1 MLVTGMSTK
10 TKIHPHLKSFIHSV
24 VMAEMTLPGQS
35 KKSSQW
41 KEDLMRQVQGNV
53 LERLD
58 EVASQQ
64 DLIRVTQEEIRRF
77 REDFVGIL
85 DLIGQTLGQVP
96 LDVLKQQSA
105 RR

>member
-1 MLVTGMSTK
+1 
-10 TKIHPHLKSFIHSV
+10 
-24 VMAEMTLPGQS
+24 MAEMVLPGQS
-35 KKSSQW
+35 KKSAQW

-64 DLIRVTQEEIRRF
+64 DLIRVTQEEVRRF
-77 REDFVGIL
+77 RDDFASVL